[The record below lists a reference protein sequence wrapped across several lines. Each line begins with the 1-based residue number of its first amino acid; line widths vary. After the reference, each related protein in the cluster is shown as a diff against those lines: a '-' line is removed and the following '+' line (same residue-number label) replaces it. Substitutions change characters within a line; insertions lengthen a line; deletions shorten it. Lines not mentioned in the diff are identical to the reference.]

1 MFFPIS
7 HSEINPLYLVV
18 VGFLI
23 GILGGFFGVGGS
35 FIAGPALRLMGV
47 DWNYAVGTDLAH
59 IVGKSIVA
67 ARQHRTL
74 GNVDLKLGLIMA
86 LGTIGGAEAGAQ
98 LIQALKRAGNV
109 NTVVSWV
116 AISVY
121 FSISVFMLWESRKT
135 LRSDKDGSR
144 RGLSD
149 AKAAASKQDHSAFGP
164 VTKRIQRIRIWPM
177 VSLPTS
183 GIQEISLWTILLVAI
198 VGGFFSGF
206 LGGGAGYIR
215 MPSMVYVLGIPTH
228 LAVGTDLFEIVISAS
243 YGTFTH
249 AIKGNVDIL
258 IALVMHTG
266 AVIGAQIGAIAT
278 QYFAGPKIRL
288 AFVPLPLIGAAIVIY
303 TLVTGHKL

>member
-7 HSEINPLYLVV
+7 NSHISPIYLVV
-18 VGFLI
+18 VGFII

-47 DWNYAVGTDLAH
+47 NWNYAVGTDLAH

-67 ARQHRTL
+67 ARQHRSL

-109 NTVVSWV
+109 NTVVSYV
-116 AISVY
+116 AIAVY
-121 FSISVFMLWESRKT
+121 SGIAVFMLWESQKT
-135 LRSDKDGSR
+135 LRLDKKR
-144 RGLSD
+144 KQPLV
-149 AKAAASKQDHSAFGP
+149 KAAQSKEDRSAFSP
-164 VTKRIQRIRIWPM
+164 VTRSIQQLKIWPM
-177 VSLPTS
+177 ITLPTS
-183 GIQEISLWTILLVAI
+183 GIRISLWTILLVAF
-198 VGGFFSGF
+198 VGGVFSGF

-215 MPSMVYVLGIPTH
+215 MPSMVYVLGVPTH

-243 YGTFTH
+243 YGTLSH

-266 AVIGAQIGAIAT
+266 AVIGAQIGAVAT